1 MAKKDLQHLVIA
13 LSKFTVLRNRFKK
26 DPMGVMAEA
35 GLSET
40 GIVVD
45 PRTMKVSKTWSGAG
59 VMAEAGLSEREKD
72 ILASGDADR
81 LRTYLGEEYS
91 KGAIIRES
99 LIRTALIRDPLIR
112 DPKK

>member
-35 GLSET
+35 GLSE
-40 GIVVD
+40 
-45 PRTMKVSKTWSGAG
+45 K
-59 VMAEAGLSEREKD
+59 EKD
-72 ILASGDADR
+72 VLASGDADR

-99 LIRTALIRDPLIR
+99 LIRTALNRDPLIR
-112 DPKK
+112 DAKK

>member
-1 MAKKDLQHLVIA
+1 
-13 LSKFTVLRNRFKK
+13 
-26 DPMGVMAEA
+26 MAEA
-35 GLSET
+35 GLSE
-40 GIVVD
+40 
-45 PRTMKVSKTWSGAG
+45 K
-59 VMAEAGLSEREKD
+59 EKD
-72 ILASGDADR
+72 VLASGDADR